1 MTIRFTILGCGS
13 SMGVPRVALGWGACN
28 PNNPKN
34 RRRRC
39 SLLVERFGS
48 SGKKTT
54 VLVDCSP
61 DLREQLLGAEID
73 NLDAVLI
80 THDHADHTHGIDDLR
95 GLFVRN
101 RRPLDVYMDEAH
113 GEIVQRRFNYIFHR
127 QLGSGYPAMASARR
141 LVAGT
146 ELTINGQGGAIS
158 VLPVLQE
165 HGDIASL
172 GFRFGDVAYS
182 CDVKAL
188 PPASITAL
196 AGLDVWIVDALRIAP
211 HPSHMNLAEALVWI
225 ERLRPKRAIL
235 THLHTV
241 LDYEALRAQ
250 LPANVEPAYDG
261 LQVSCSSN

>member
-1 MTIRFTILGCGS
+1 MTMRFTILGCGS
-13 SMGVPRVALGWGACN
+13 SMGVPRVALGWGACD

-48 SGKKTT
+48 GGKKTS

-61 DLREQLLGAEID
+61 DLREQLLGAEVD

-80 THDHADHTHGIDDLR
+80 THDHADHVHGIDDLR
-95 GLFVRN
+95 GIFVRN
-101 RRPLDVYMDEAH
+101 RRPLDVYMDDAC
-113 GEIVQRRFNYIFHR
+113 GDIVQRRFNYIFHR
-127 QLGSGYPAMASARR
+127 QPGSDYPAMASARG

-146 ELTINGQGGAIS
+146 QLTIDGQGGPIL

-172 GFRFGDVAYS
+172 GFRFGDVGYS

-196 AGLDVWIVDALRIAP
+196 AGLGVWIVDALRIAP
-211 HPSHMNLAEALVWI
+211 HPSHMNLAEALAWI
-225 ERLRPKRAIL
+225 ERLQPKRAIL
-235 THLHTV
+235 TNLHTD

-261 LQVSCSSN
+261 LQVEC